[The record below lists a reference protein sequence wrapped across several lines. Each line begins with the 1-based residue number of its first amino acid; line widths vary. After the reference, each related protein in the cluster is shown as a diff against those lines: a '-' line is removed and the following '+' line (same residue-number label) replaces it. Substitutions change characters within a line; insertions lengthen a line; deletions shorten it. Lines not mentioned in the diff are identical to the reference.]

1 MALSFFWNLSTTS
14 VADRRRAEWGD
25 GDRAWA
31 PARDAASRRLHINHY
46 DYLTQVAR
54 VAELTGF
61 DGLVITDEPDG
72 EEPWI
77 VTGTLLRE
85 TRRLELVTAIAPGSA
100 SGVYHAKMASS
111 VQRFSGDRQGWL
123 IDGVR
128 GLAAG
133 DPVAPQDSAARTS
146 ELLTLLEGI
155 WGDGP
160 FDQEGQHFIV
170 EKGGLGALVHGRR
183 RPPVWLRQSQVPGA
197 DLLAHAE
204 VLLLDEATPV
214 DELADL
220 IADTRRANPSL
231 CIAASLPL
239 LTRADERDVAVETAY
254 LDPALSTL
262 VGTYDAVTAR
272 LRDLAAAGLDIA
284 VLSAPDQVREVH
296 IAGEQIIG
304 RFRAAT
310 TIAA

>member
-1 MALSFFWNLSTTS
+1 MALSFYWTLSTTAA
-14 VADRRRAEWGD
+14 ADRRRAEWAD

-31 PARDAASRRLHINHY
+31 PARDAGSRRLQINHY

-61 DGLVITDEPDG
+61 DGLVIPDEPEG

-128 GLAAG
+128 GLSAG
-133 DPVAPQDSAARTS
+133 DPVVPQDSAARTG
-146 ELLTLLEGI
+146 ELLTLLEGL

-160 FDQEGQHFIV
+160 FDQEGEHFIV
-170 EKGGLGALVHGRR
+170 EKGGLGGLVKGRR
-183 RPPVWLRQSQVPGA
+183 RPPVWLRQSEAPGA
-197 DLLAHAE
+197 DLLGHAE
-204 VLLLDEATPV
+204 VLLLDGATPV
-214 DELADL
+214 DALADL
-220 IADTRRANPSL
+220 IADTRRSNPTL
-231 CIAASLPL
+231 RIAASLPL
-239 LTRADERDVAVETAY
+239 LTRADERDVAAETAY
-254 LDPALSTL
+254 LAPTPSTL
-262 VGTYDAVTAR
+262 VGTYDAVTAK
-272 LRDLAAAGLDIA
+272 LRDIAAAGLDIA

-296 IAGEQIIG
+296 VAGEQIIG
-304 RFRAAT
+304 RFRAVAN
-310 TIAA
+310 AA